1 MASLRTLI
9 WYGYRAMPHYIKFQ
23 FNYLYYSTT
32 SLEEM
37 INSEMDLEEK
47 AIAVSFALKPCATV

>member
-1 MASLRTLI
+1 
-9 WYGYRAMPHYIKFQ
+9 MPHYIKFQ